1 MKHIE
6 IEILNETE
14 ILDAER
20 TMLAAAR
27 LTQRGHKIS
36 CMDDFLKLYDR
47 PIDQDLVQALCDLPH
62 VTLQKFGVINVMVI
76 GLSRRALAQLT
87 RHQNEVKFMAGS
99 LQYSNYA
106 ERQNYL
112 IPPGLTEEQENVIH
126 GFYKAASSVYDLL
139 VQDGCSPDQAGYVMP
154 QGFRTSLLIS
164 ATPYQ
169 WKHMI
174 GQRVCRR
181 NTPEVRYIML
191 KIWQEFAALAPELFE
206 STGPACYWG
215 NGCEEGKLCC
225 GRPFTAR
232 SIELEELE
240 NEDQADK
247 IQR

>member
-1 MKHIE
+1 MRQIE
-6 IEILNETE
+6 IQILNETE
-14 ILDAER
+14 IIDAER
-20 TMLAAAR
+20 AMLAAAR
-27 LTQRGHKIS
+27 LTQRGHKIR
-36 CMDDFLKLYDR
+36 CMEDFLKLYDKD
-47 PIDQDLVQALCDLPH
+47 IDPDLVADLCKLPH

-106 ERQNYL
+106 ERQNYV
-112 IPPGLTEEQENVIH
+112 IPPGLDEDSEATMEIL
-126 GFYKAASSVYDLL
+126 YDCASRAYDHLIAL
-139 VQDGCSPDQAGYVMP
+139 GCSPDQAGYVMP

-206 STGPACYWG
+206 STGPSCYWG
-215 NGCEEGKLCC
+215 CGCEEGKLCC
-225 GRPFTAR
+225 GRAFTAR
-232 SIELEELE
+232 SLELEELLNE
-240 NEDQADK
+240 NKTDTV
-247 IQR
+247 

>member
-1 MKHIE
+1 MKNIE

-14 ILDAER
+14 IIDAER
-20 TMLAAAR
+20 AMLAAAR

-36 CMDDFLKLYDR
+36 CMEDFLKLYERD
-47 PIDQDLVQALCDLPH
+47 IDPDLVAKLCELPH

-99 LQYSNYA
+99 LQYSDYSKA
-106 ERQNYL
+106 QRYVF
-112 IPPGLTEEQENVIH
+112 PPGLSESDRRVIESL
-126 GFYKAASSVYDLL
+126 YTAAGMAYDAL
-139 VQDGCSPDQAGYVMP
+139 VKGGCSPDQAGYVMP

-206 STGPACYWG
+206 SAGPMCYAG

-225 GRPFTAR
+225 GRAFTAR
-232 SIELEELE
+232 PIELEELINE
-240 NEDQADK
+240 NKTDQ
-247 IQR
+247 IR